1 MVDGNYNDACIG
13 CEDVEWTLGGHMV
26 PTSSRPVRTSK
37 GRILNFLQ
45 TFFWGGNKLPPNLT
59 TS

>member
-45 TFFWGGNKLPPNLT
+45 TFGGVLT
-59 TS
+59 NFLQT